1 MRHVLVVDD
10 MVETC
15 RLVAALVSRCG
26 HRATWAT
33 SGEEALAALA
43 RNPADLVLLD
53 AMMPGMD
60 GAEVLRRIRSDA
72 TTATV
77 PVVVFSAV
85 ADPQFRQHMLDEG
98 ANDYWVKAAFDFAQ
112 LQERLKPYLPC

>member
-85 ADPQFRQHMLDEG
+85 AEARFQQQMLNEG
-98 ANDYWVKAAFDFAQ
+98 ANDFWVKAAFDFGQ
-112 LQERLKPYLPC
+112 LRERHKQYLPC